1 MFRCYGCCTDVDVCY
16 LVTTVPFDDM
26 WFGRIDEW
34 SMMTSL
40 CAQGGIFCNAVVPFM
55 NFECLHLHS
64 EASQGLLNLLIH
76 L

>member
-1 MFRCYGCCTDVDVCY
+1 
-16 LVTTVPFDDM
+16 M

-55 NFECLHLHS
+55 NLNACTYIQRPARVYLICLYICECIVD
-64 EASQGLLNLLIH
+64 G
-76 L
+76 

>member
-1 MFRCYGCCTDVDVCY
+1 VRY
-16 LVTTVPFDDM
+16 LVTTVAFDDM

-55 NFECLHLHS
+55 NFECLHLHL